1 MVIFHSY
8 VKLPE
13 GMFGS
18 VKGSCSR
25 WFPWISPLK
34 GADVGCPDFHAF
46 FDRKRP
52 TDRRCSTCRF
62 DVYFKLQVTVTI
74 LFPLKDEGFLK
85 QILQVSLGQ
94 VGFAWGSIIMGQI
107 HPARHQ
113 SPAGPICC
121 ARHEGPLRRSWGSSV
136 SQMLGRSSGAVLKE
150 DPWRPLKLKTH
161 RFHTYILAPAIDLV
175 SSLVFRLACWVC
187 PQTPASSSFDDLLEQ
202 GILQLL
208 HCVLRTKVETAE
220 SATLERLFCGSVGW
234 HDVLKPSSCRWCG
247 PAPTPA
253 VTNSGRSFPWSNQNF
268 GWTRFSG
275 WNRAPSRT
283 CTASMAWFAT
293 VACTMWH
300 YSGVQPERSGSSSM
314 TCVWKKRRTG
324 LRSWI

>member
-1 MVIFHSY
+1 MWDALI
-8 VKLPE
+8 
-13 GMFGS
+13 
-18 VKGSCSR
+18 
-25 WFPWISPLK
+25 
-34 GADVGCPDFHAF
+34 FHAF

-62 DVYFKLQVTVTI
+62 DVYFKLQLTI
-74 LFPLKDEGFLK
+74 LFLSKMK
-85 QILQVSLGQ
+85 ASLNNPSSKSGTGWFRLRIQ
-94 VGFAWGSIIMGQI
+94 HHGTNSPCQA
-107 HPARHQ
+107 P

-161 RFHTYILAPAIDLV
+161 RFHTYFLAPAIDLV

-202 GILQLL
+202 GILQIL

-253 VTNSGRSFPWSNQNF
+253 VTNSGRSFPWSNHNF